1 MGSIIFNVANEN
13 VANPTQ
19 QLLAEPAIVDMHAD
33 GETTVSSEC
42 SHVCQRFDTA
52 GHGRINL
59 KAQNCIRPTVTRE
72 QMRTADHSP
81 AQGCFCAPCVGP
93 ATELM
98 KDEDSFISSIREKA
112 LPTQT
117 QVRGG
122 DRATKPSS
130 SMSVIMEPPVSMLL
144 LPTSQPHNPAKVMAT
159 KRRLVSGES

>member
-1 MGSIIFNVANEN
+1 
-13 VANPTQ
+13 
-19 QLLAEPAIVDMHAD
+19 
-33 GETTVSSEC
+33 
-42 SHVCQRFDTA
+42 
-52 GHGRINL
+52 
-59 KAQNCIRPTVTRE
+59 
-72 QMRTADHSP
+72 
-81 AQGCFCAPCVGP
+81 
-93 ATELM
+93 M